1 MHDDV
6 NTELNFNPSELA
18 NLTNLAIGSRKI
30 ESFCKSSN
38 LSRSFV
44 SKVLNCRLPAIPR
57 KRSLYKLASASNGR
71 VTANQLLLACGYG
84 EETANPVSLSV
95 EAPAP
100 KPAMQPNAIVIIS
113 DDITEILTKIKE
125 ISEIDTTLPIVVL
138 ATKLDTLILLKQFFQ
153 SNNDINIQY
162 ALVVE

>member
-44 SKVLNCRLPAIPR
+44 SKVLNCKLPAIPR

-71 VTANQLLLACGYG
+71 VTANQLLLACGY
-84 EETANPVSLSV
+84 
-95 EAPAP
+95 
-100 KPAMQPNAIVIIS
+100 
-113 DDITEILTKIKE
+113 KE
-125 ISEIDTTLPIVVL
+125 ISKFDTTFPIVVL
-138 ATKLDTLILLKQFFQ
+138 AKNLDTLILLKQL
-153 SNNDINIQY
+153 SKSHNNNFIRY
-162 ALVVE
+162 ALVLE